1 MAYSNGIISKPISID
16 DIGLA
21 LGSSSKD
28 VATLVGSPLVNPWAR
43 LKPVSRNDLF
53 YNFDDIANND
63 TSLAGRQDDAA
74 NIDFYQFN
82 FKVPCGTWNSANS
95 LFGKIFNSV
104 SVKSPYPFRLGDF
117 KGYKPG
123 ATAPSAIITVS
134 GGELYYNV
142 ASELAISIIE
152 GTGIKVSDFALKF
165 VDLSSVSA
173 TSLGTWKIVFL
184 VFVGSTILLVNTGQ
198 TWNSVVSMGGIYKSI
213 GASYLSSYN
222 GSTANI
228 IACLC
233 GDASIPDDV
242 TVLTGSNYAADRF
255 IPLNF
260 SAYSAQKMSVSVTAF
275 SWLKGLSV
283 SIQINSKPASQK
295 PYYGVQYAVLHA
307 DSPNFDETQCSF
319 HLIPRIVKSDGT
331 TVTGN
336 TYSSSSFVL
345 ADCYNVNTKYT
356 FQIKTPANGNT
367 WVGFTGLPAW
377 DSSYHF
383 YVDVYLYTGPNNT
396 ERGLIKTVELT
407 SQINNLS

>member
-1 MAYSNGIISKPISID
+1 MAYSNGIITAPVSID

-63 TSLAGRQDDAA
+63 ASLASRQEDSA

-82 FKVPCGTWNSANS
+82 FKIPAGTWNTANS
-95 LFGKIFNSV
+95 LFGKKFNAV
-104 SVKSPYPFRLGDF
+104 SVKYPYPFRMGDF
-117 KGYKPG
+117 KGYKP
-123 ATAPSAIITVS
+123 ASAAPSANITVS
-134 GGELYYNV
+134 GGELYYNMPSEV
-142 ASELAISIIE
+142 ALSIIE

-165 VDLSSVSA
+165 MDSSSVSA

-184 VFVGSTILLVNTGQ
+184 VFVGSTVLLVNTGQ
-198 TWNSVVSMGGIYKSI
+198 SWNNALSYGGLYKSI

-222 GSTANI
+222 GLTANI

-233 GDASIPDDV
+233 GDAIPDDV
-242 TVLTGSNYAADRF
+242 TVLSGSNYLSDRF

-260 SAYSAQKMSVSVTAF
+260 SAFSAQISTVNITAF
-275 SWLKGLSV
+275 NWFKGLSV
-283 SIQINSKPASQK
+283 SIQINSKPISQH
-295 PYYGVQYAVLHA
+295 PYYGVYYAVIHA
-307 DSPNFDETQCSF
+307 TSPNFDETQCVF
-319 HLIPRIVKSDGT
+319 HFIPRIVKSDGT

-345 ADCYNVNTKYT
+345 ADCYNETTKYT

-367 WVGFTGLPAW
+367 WVGFTGLIAW

-383 YVDVYLYTGPNNT
+383 YVDTYLYTGPNNT
-396 ERGLIKTVELT
+396 ERGLISTVDLT
-407 SQINNLS
+407 TQINNLS